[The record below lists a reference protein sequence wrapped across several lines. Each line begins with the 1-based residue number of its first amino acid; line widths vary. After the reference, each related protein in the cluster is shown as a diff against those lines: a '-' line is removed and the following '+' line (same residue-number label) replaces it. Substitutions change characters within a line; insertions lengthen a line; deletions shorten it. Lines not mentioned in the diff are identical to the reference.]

1 MQDLQGMR
9 ELSDQDLEA
18 VVGGAGHHH
27 HHKHHRQFHGKPHHT
42 SHPGSTSAGV
52 GVGAS
57 GSPGSTSAGVGV
69 TATASGGPLGI
80 DEVLTDGQSFT
91 IELSNGESI
100 SIALGFAVGVAL

>member
-1 MQDLQGMR
+1 MR
-9 ELSDQDLEA
+9 ELSDQELEA

-27 HHKHHRQFHGKPHHT
+27 HHHKHHHRQFHGKPHT

-52 GVGAS
+52 GAGA
-57 GSPGSTSAGVGV
+57 GAGNGSTSAGVGV

-80 DEVLTDGQSFT
+80 DEVLTNGQSYT

-100 SIALGFAVGVAL
+100 SIAIGFAVGVAL